1 MSIQAI
7 FDKQDLDFFPEV
19 QQRIKE
25 AGPFEANQML
35 NKALQVINALFT
47 PVSEQTKEQLKNTNE
62 YILGIFAYK
71 GWI

>member
-7 FDKQDLDFFPEV
+7 FDKQALDFFPEV

-35 NKALQVINALFT
+35 NKCFGNAGIDVIMRHVVTDAISAPTQSQFT
-47 PVSEQTKEQLKNTNE
+47 
-62 YILGIFAYK
+62 
-71 GWI
+71 